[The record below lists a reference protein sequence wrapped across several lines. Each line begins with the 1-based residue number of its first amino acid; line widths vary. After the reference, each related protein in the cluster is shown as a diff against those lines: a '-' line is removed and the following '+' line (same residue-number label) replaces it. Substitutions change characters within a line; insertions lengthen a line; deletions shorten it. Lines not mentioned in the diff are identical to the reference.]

1 MKALAGR
8 GGGFF
13 MGGKRMRGFGLGPPG
28 MDDGRFGFYD
38 GMGGPEFGYPG
49 GPGGRF
55 GGGEFYPGP
64 GGGPP
69 PNMSFNPAGE
79 TEGEGS
85 EIFELS
91 IQTREEVSDC
101 GQSIRHPGG
110 FQINC
115 RSLASFSLQFC

>member
-79 TEGEGS
+79 AEGELS
-85 EIFELS
+85 EVFECTDKRRIGYTPQLWP
-91 IQTREEVSDC
+91 
-101 GQSIRHPGG
+101 IR
-110 FQINC
+110 Q
-115 RSLASFSLQFC
+115 AAVK